1 MFDFK
6 KYAAMQHNYKC
17 SFCIAGLHNYLM
29 KNKYNQLP
37 IQKNNGVGKML
48 KKVIRMIMLA
58 QAASAARKTLRY
70 LSDRDLEDMG
80 LSRSTFV
87 DGVVESVRADI
98 DAKVADQPMSK
109 IIKSVINPNLV
120 GAV

>member
-1 MFDFK
+1 M
-6 KYAAMQHNYKC
+6 
-17 SFCIAGLHNYLM
+17 IR
-29 KNKYNQLP
+29 
-37 IQKNNGVGKML
+37 
-48 KKVIRMIMLA
+48 KVIRTIMLV

-70 LSDRDLEDMG
+70 LSDRDLHDMG

-98 DAKVADQPMSK
+98 DAEVANQPISK
-109 IIKSVINPNLV
+109 IIKSVINPNLL

>member
-1 MFDFK
+1 V
-6 KYAAMQHNYKC
+6 
-17 SFCIAGLHNYLM
+17 
-29 KNKYNQLP
+29 KNNHNQLL
-37 IQKNNGVGKML
+37 KDMNKGVNIMI
-48 KKVIRMIMLA
+48 KKLIRTIMLA
-58 QAASAARKTLRY
+58 QAASAATKTLRY

-98 DAKVADQPMSK
+98 DEKVADQPMSK
-109 IIKSVINPNLV
+109 LIKSVINPSLV

>member
-1 MFDFK
+1 V
-6 KYAAMQHNYKC
+6 
-17 SFCIAGLHNYLM
+17 
-29 KNKYNQLP
+29 KNIYNQLLVK
-37 IQKNNGVGKML
+37 QNNGVGIMI
-48 KKVIRMIMLA
+48 KKVIRSIMLA

-80 LSRSTFV
+80 LSRSTFI

>member
-1 MFDFK
+1 MNKGVNVMIK
-6 KYAAMQHNYKC
+6 K
-17 SFCIAGLHNYLM
+17 L
-29 KNKYNQLP
+29 
-37 IQKNNGVGKML
+37 
-48 KKVIRMIMLA
+48 IRTIMLA
-58 QAASAARKTLRY
+58 QAASAATKTLRY

-98 DAKVADQPMSK
+98 DEKVADQPMSK
-109 IIKSVINPNLV
+109 LVKSVINPSLA

>member
-1 MFDFK
+1 MIK
-6 KYAAMQHNYKC
+6 K
-17 SFCIAGLHNYLM
+17 I
-29 KNKYNQLP
+29 
-37 IQKNNGVGKML
+37 
-48 KKVIRMIMLA
+48 IRTIMLV

-87 DGVVESVRADI
+87 DGVVESGRADI
-98 DAKVADQPMSK
+98 DAQIADQPMSK

>member
-6 KYAAMQHNYKC
+6 KYAARQHIYKC
-17 SFCIAGLHNYLM
+17 SYCIAGLHNYLV
-29 KNKYNQLP
+29 KNIYNQLV
-37 IQKNNGVGKML
+37 IKKNNGDCIMI
-48 KKVIRMIMLA
+48 KKIIRTIMLA

-98 DAKVADQPMSK
+98 DAKIADQPMSK

>member
-6 KYAAMQHNYKC
+6 KYAARQHIYKC
-17 SFCIAGLHNYLM
+17 SYCIAGLHNYLV
-29 KNKYNQLP
+29 KNTYNQLF
-37 IQKNNGVGKML
+37 IKQNNGECIMI
-48 KKVIRMIMLA
+48 KKIIRAIMLA

-98 DAKVADQPMSK
+98 DAKIADQPMSK

>member
-1 MFDFK
+1 
-6 KYAAMQHNYKC
+6 
-17 SFCIAGLHNYLM
+17 M
-29 KNKYNQLP
+29 KNIYNQLLVK
-37 IQKNNGVGKML
+37 QNNGVGIMI
-48 KKVIRMIMLA
+48 KKVIRSIMLA